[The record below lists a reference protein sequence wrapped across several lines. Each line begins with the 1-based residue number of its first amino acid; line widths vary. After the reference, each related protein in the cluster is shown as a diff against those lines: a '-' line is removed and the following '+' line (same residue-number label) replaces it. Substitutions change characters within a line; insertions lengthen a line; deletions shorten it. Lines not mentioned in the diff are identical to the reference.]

1 MLNFTTIK
9 DLTSEEKH
17 MPYKRPHFI
26 YPKLGLAE
34 REPFSG
40 GDELLSEQASIKKG
54 FNCATG
60 T

>member
-1 MLNFTTIK
+1 MLNFTTIN

-26 YPKLGLAE
+26 YPNLESAE
-34 REPFSG
+34 REPVFG
-40 GDELLSEQASIKKG
+40 GDEPLSEQASIKKG
-54 FNCATG
+54 FNCAAG